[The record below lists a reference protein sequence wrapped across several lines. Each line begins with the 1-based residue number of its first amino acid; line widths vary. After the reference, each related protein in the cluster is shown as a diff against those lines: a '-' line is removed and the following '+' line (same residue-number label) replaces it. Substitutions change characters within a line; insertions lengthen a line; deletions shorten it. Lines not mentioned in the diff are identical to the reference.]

1 MITPQGIVRSK
12 GSFLEGRRQ
21 NDIVNWG
28 LAWIYWNK
36 SSAILDKDI
45 SNMLNVW
52 SDALLGMTN
61 EQIESLRNWDGWPA
75 DKLETVF
82 EYYHDKTKEELE
94 ALFIDVEY
102 DYND

>member
-1 MITPQGIVRSK
+1 MIFPGDIVRSK

-28 LAWIYWNK
+28 LAWIYHNQNQ
-36 SSAILDKDI
+36 AANGFAT
-45 SNMLNVW
+45 NMLSVW
-52 SDALLGMTN
+52 SDTVLGMTN
-61 EQIESLRNWDGWPA
+61 EQIESLRSWDGWPA

-82 EYYHDKTKEELE
+82 EYYHGKSKEELE